1 MMEGLPSGKKRS
13 GAVVYLCTVTGV
25 KSVSCDGRLFEKSG
39 TMCRKCT
46 MVSVNQAFVKRLART
61 KGRISSGTREST
73 RINYITESIPVRN
86 AVIDRRTK
94 PRAQYSESM
103 ACRQHIIFR
112 NKE

>member
-25 KSVSCDGRLFEKSG
+25 KSVTCDGRLFEKSG
-39 TMCRKCT
+39 TMCRQCT
-46 MVSVNQAFVKRLART
+46 MVSVNQVFVKRLART
-61 KGRISSGTREST
+61 KGRVSSGTREST

-94 PRAQYSESM
+94 LRAQYRKAWRAGNTYLS
-103 ACRQHIIFR
+103 
-112 NKE
+112 